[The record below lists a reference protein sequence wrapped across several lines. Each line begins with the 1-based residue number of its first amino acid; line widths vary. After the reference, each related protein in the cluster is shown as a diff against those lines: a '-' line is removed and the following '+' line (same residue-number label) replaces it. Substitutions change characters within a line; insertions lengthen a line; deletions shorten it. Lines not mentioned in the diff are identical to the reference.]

1 MKYKLTKKQKKM
13 RNRIIIAIALLAVTA
28 VTLHFVEVP
37 WWAELVLYMIPYAIA
52 GYDVLKTAFINLIHG
67 QIFDEKFLMMVAT
80 AGAIATGE
88 YPEATFV
95 MLFYQIG
102 ELFQSIAVGRSRK
115 SIAKLMDIRPEYAV
129 VLREGKEQ
137 EVDPEEV
144 EIGEIIVLKPGER
157 IPLDG
162 TVIEGAGSVDTSA
175 LTGESLPADKTVGDT
190 VLSGSINLSGVLKVK
205 TSSEY
210 AESTVARILEL
221 VENSSEKKARIE
233 NFITRFARW
242 YTPLVV
248 ISAVLLAVIP
258 PLFLS
263 GSWADWINR
272 ALIFLVVSCP
282 CALVVSVPLSF
293 FGGIGGASR
302 DGILVKGAN
311 YLEMLSKADTVVFDK
326 TGTLT
331 QGSFA
336 VDAVHPSEISAEE
349 LLDIAAAAESYSS
362 HPIAESVVSAFAGDI
377 DRSRIGEIKEI
388 AGMGIE
394 AQVDGKTFFLGN
406 GKLME
411 KAGAV
416 WHECHLP
423 GTAIHI
429 SEDSSYMGHII
440 INDQI
445 KPEVRESINKLK
457 ELGIKQTIMLT
468 GDSEKVAKAV
478 AEKIG
483 VDSYR
488 AELLPAQKVT
498 AVEDLL
504 GSGAHVAFVG
514 DGINDAPVLSRAD
527 VGIAM
532 GALGSDAAIE
542 SADIVIMDDRISRLP
557 LAIKIAHRTMR
568 IVHENII
575 LALGVKFAILILSAF
590 GLTNM
595 WWAVFGDVGVLIVAV
610 LNAMRCMIRVKE

>member
-1 MKYKLTKKQKKM
+1 MTKKQKKTLI
-13 RNRIIIAIALLAVTA
+13 RIVSAAVLTVIAALIPLDGIWKGLAFA
-28 VTLHFVEVP
+28 VP
-37 WWAELVLYMIPYAIA
+37 YLVI
-52 GYDVLKTAFINLIHG
+52 GWDVLWSAVRNIAHG
-67 QIFDEKFLMMVAT
+67 QVFDEKFLMAVAT
-80 AGAIATGE
+80 LGAFAIRE
-88 YPEATFV
+88 YPEAAAV

-102 ELFQSIAVGRSRK
+102 EWFQSIAVGKSRK
-115 SIAKLMDIRPEYAV
+115 SIAALMDIRPEYAV

-457 ELGIKQTIMLT
+457 ELGIKQTLMLT

-483 VDSYR
+483 VDSYM

>member
-1 MKYKLTKKQKKM
+1 MTKKQKKTLI
-13 RNRIIIAIALLAVTA
+13 RIVSAGVLTVIAALIPLDGIWKGLAFA
-28 VTLHFVEVP
+28 VP
-37 WWAELVLYMIPYAIA
+37 YLVI
-52 GYDVLKTAFINLIHG
+52 GWDVLWSAVRNIAHG
-67 QIFDEKFLMMVAT
+67 QVFDEKFLMAVAT
-80 AGAIATGE
+80 LGAFAIRE
-88 YPEATFV
+88 YPEAAAV

-102 ELFQSIAVGRSRK
+102 EWFQSIAVGKSRK
-115 SIAKLMDIRPEYAV
+115 SIAALMDIRPEYAV

-205 TSSEY
+205 TSSTY

-221 VENSSEKKARIE
+221 VENSSEKKARTE

-457 ELGIKQTIMLT
+457 ELGIKQTLMLT

>member
-1 MKYKLTKKQKKM
+1 MTKKQKKTLI
-13 RNRIIIAIALLAVTA
+13 RIVSAALLTVIAALIPLDGIWKGLAFAV
-28 VTLHFVEVP
+28 P
-37 WWAELVLYMIPYAIA
+37 YLVI
-52 GYDVLKTAFINLIHG
+52 GWDVLWSAVRNIAHG
-67 QIFDEKFLMMVAT
+67 QIFDEKFLMAVAT
-80 AGAIATGE
+80 LGAFAIRE
-88 YPEATFV
+88 YPEASAV

-102 ELFQSIAVGRSRK
+102 EWFQSIAVGKSRK
-115 SIAKLMDIRPEYAV
+115 SIAALMDIRPEYAV
-129 VLREGKEQ
+129 VLREGEEL

-175 LTGESLPADKTVGDT
+175 LTGESLPSDKTVGDT

-205 TSSEY
+205 TSSAY
-210 AESTVARILEL
+210 GESTVARILEL

-242 YTPLVV
+242 YTPIVV
-248 ISAVLLAVIP
+248 ISAALLAVIP
-258 PLFLS
+258 PLFFS
-263 GSWADWINR
+263 KAWADWINR

-349 LLDIAAAAESYSS
+349 LLDIAAAAECYSS
-362 HPIAESVVSAFAGDI
+362 HPIAESVVTAFVGDI

-394 AQVDGKTFFLGN
+394 AQVDGKIFFLGN
-406 GKLME
+406 SKLME
-411 KAGAV
+411 KAGAD

-429 SEDSSYMGHII
+429 SEGNRYMGHII
-440 INDQI
+440 INDQL
-445 KPEVRESINKLK
+445 KPEVRESFNKLK

-478 AEKIG
+478 ADKIG

-532 GALGSDAAIE
+532 GAVGSDAAIE

-595 WWAVFGDVGVLIVAV
+595 WWAVFGDVGVLIIAV

>member
-1 MKYKLTKKQKKM
+1 MTKKQKKTLI
-13 RNRIIIAIALLAVTA
+13 RIVSAAGLTVIASLSPLDGIWKGLAFA
-28 VTLHFVEVP
+28 VP
-37 WWAELVLYMIPYAIA
+37 YLVI
-52 GYDVLKTAFINLIHG
+52 GWDVLWSAVRNIAHG
-67 QIFDEKFLMMVAT
+67 QVFDEKFLMAVAT
-80 AGAIATGE
+80 LGAFAIRE
-88 YPEATFV
+88 YPEAAAV

-102 ELFQSIAVGRSRK
+102 EWFQSIAVGKSRK
-115 SIAKLMDIRPEYAV
+115 SIAALMDIRPEYAV

-311 YLEMLSKADTVVFDK
+311 YLEMLSKADMVVFDK

-394 AQVDGKTFFLGN
+394 AQIDGKTFFLGN

-610 LNAMRCMIRVKE
+610 LNAMRCMIRVEE

>member
-1 MKYKLTKKQKKM
+1 MKYRFTKKQK
-13 RNRIIIAIALLAVTA
+13 RLLIRIIVSAAVFAVGIGSLFLFPSFPWIGRGILIASY
-28 VTLHFVEVP
+28 
-37 WWAELVLYMIPYAIA
+37 LVA
-52 GYDVLKTAFINLIHG
+52 GYDVLRKAALG
-67 QIFDEKFLMMVAT
+67 VVRGRIFDENFLMAVASL
-80 AGAIATGE
+80 GAMALTE
-88 YPEATFV
+88 FSEAAAV
-95 MLFYQIG
+95 MIFYQTG
-102 ELFQSIAVGRSRK
+102 ELFQSVAVGKSRK
-115 SIAKLMDIRPEYAV
+115 SIAALMDIRPEYAV

-205 TSSEY
+205 TSSTY

-483 VDSYR
+483 VDSYM

-575 LALGVKFAILILSAF
+575 LALGVKFAILILNAF

-610 LNAMRCMIRVKE
+610 LNAMRCMIRVEE

>member
-1 MKYKLTKKQKKM
+1 MTKKQKKTLI
-13 RNRIIIAIALLAVTA
+13 RIVSAAGLTVIASLSPLDGIWKGLAFA
-28 VTLHFVEVP
+28 VP
-37 WWAELVLYMIPYAIA
+37 YLVI
-52 GYDVLKTAFINLIHG
+52 GWDVLWSAVRNIAHG
-67 QIFDEKFLMMVAT
+67 QVFDEKFLMAVAT
-80 AGAIATGE
+80 LGAFAIRE
-88 YPEATFV
+88 YPEAAAV

-102 ELFQSIAVGRSRK
+102 EWFQSIAVGKSRK
-115 SIAKLMDIRPEYAV
+115 SIAALMDIRPEYAV

-205 TSSEY
+205 TSSAY

-483 VDSYR
+483 VDSYM

>member
-1 MKYKLTKKQKKM
+1 MTKKQKKTLI
-13 RNRIIIAIALLAVTA
+13 RIVSAAGLTVIASLSPLDGIWKGLAFA
-28 VTLHFVEVP
+28 VP
-37 WWAELVLYMIPYAIA
+37 YLVI
-52 GYDVLKTAFINLIHG
+52 GWDVLWSAVRNIAHG
-67 QIFDEKFLMMVAT
+67 QVFDEKFLMAVAT
-80 AGAIATGE
+80 LGAFAIRE
-88 YPEATFV
+88 YPEAAAV

-102 ELFQSIAVGRSRK
+102 EWFQSIAVGKSRK
-115 SIAKLMDIRPEYAV
+115 SIAALMDIRPEYAV

-440 INDQI
+440 VNDQI

-483 VDSYR
+483 VDSYM

>member
-1 MKYKLTKKQKKM
+1 MTKKQKKTLI
-13 RNRIIIAIALLAVTA
+13 RIVSAAVLTVIAALIPLDGIWKGLAFA
-28 VTLHFVEVP
+28 VP
-37 WWAELVLYMIPYAIA
+37 YLVI
-52 GYDVLKTAFINLIHG
+52 GWDVLWSAVRNIAHG
-67 QIFDEKFLMMVAT
+67 QVFDEKFLMAVAT
-80 AGAIATGE
+80 LGAFAIRE
-88 YPEATFV
+88 YPEAAAV

-102 ELFQSIAVGRSRK
+102 EWFQSIAVGKSRK
-115 SIAKLMDIRPEYAV
+115 SIAALMDIRPEYAV

-416 WHECHLP
+416 WHECHLS

>member
-1 MKYKLTKKQKKM
+1 MTKKQKKTLI
-13 RNRIIIAIALLAVTA
+13 RIVSAAGLTVIASLSPLDGIWKGLAFA
-28 VTLHFVEVP
+28 VP
-37 WWAELVLYMIPYAIA
+37 YLVI
-52 GYDVLKTAFINLIHG
+52 GWDVLWSAVRNIAHG
-67 QIFDEKFLMMVAT
+67 QVFDEKFLMAVAT
-80 AGAIATGE
+80 LGAFAIRE
-88 YPEATFV
+88 YPEAAAV

-102 ELFQSIAVGRSRK
+102 EWFQSIAVGKSRK
-115 SIAKLMDIRPEYAV
+115 SIAALMDIRPEYAV

-302 DGILVKGAN
+302 DGILVKGVN

-483 VDSYR
+483 VDSYM

>member
-1 MKYKLTKKQKKM
+1 MTKKQKKTLI
-13 RNRIIIAIALLAVTA
+13 RIVSAGVLTVIAALIPLDGIWKGLAFA
-28 VTLHFVEVP
+28 VP
-37 WWAELVLYMIPYAIA
+37 YLVI
-52 GYDVLKTAFINLIHG
+52 GWDVLWSAVRNIAHG
-67 QIFDEKFLMMVAT
+67 QVFDEKFLMAVAT
-80 AGAIATGE
+80 LGAFAIRE
-88 YPEATFV
+88 YPEAAAV

-102 ELFQSIAVGRSRK
+102 EWFQSIAVGKSRK
-115 SIAKLMDIRPEYAV
+115 SIAALMDIRPEYAV

-483 VDSYR
+483 VDSYM

-542 SADIVIMDDRISRLP
+542 SADIVIMDDRISCLP
-557 LAIKIAHRTMR
+557 LAIKIAHWTRR

>member
-1 MKYKLTKKQKKM
+1 MTNKQKKTLI
-13 RNRIIIAIALLAVTA
+13 RIVSAAVLTVIAALIPLDGICKGLAFA
-28 VTLHFVEVP
+28 VP
-37 WWAELVLYMIPYAIA
+37 YLVI
-52 GYDVLKTAFINLIHG
+52 GWDVLWSAVRNIAHG
-67 QIFDEKFLMMVAT
+67 QVFDEKFLMAVAT
-80 AGAIATGE
+80 LGAFAIRE
-88 YPEATFV
+88 YPEAAAV

-102 ELFQSIAVGRSRK
+102 EWFQSIAVGKSRK
-115 SIAKLMDIRPEYAV
+115 SIAALMDIRPEYAV

>member
-1 MKYKLTKKQKKM
+1 MTKKQKKTLI
-13 RNRIIIAIALLAVTA
+13 RIVSAALLTVIAALIPLDGIWKGLAFAV
-28 VTLHFVEVP
+28 P
-37 WWAELVLYMIPYAIA
+37 YLVI
-52 GYDVLKTAFINLIHG
+52 GWDVLWSAARNIAHG
-67 QIFDEKFLMMVAT
+67 QIFDEKFLMAVAT
-80 AGAIATGE
+80 LGAFAIRE
-88 YPEATFV
+88 YPEAAAV

-102 ELFQSIAVGRSRK
+102 EWFQSIAVGKSRK
-115 SIAKLMDIRPEYAV
+115 SIAALMDIRPEYAV
-129 VLREGKEQ
+129 VLREGEEL

-175 LTGESLPADKTVGDT
+175 LTGESLPSDKTVGDT

-205 TSSEY
+205 TSSAY
-210 AESTVARILEL
+210 GESTVARILEL

-242 YTPLVV
+242 YTPIVV
-248 ISAVLLAVIP
+248 ISAALLAVIP
-258 PLFLS
+258 PLFFS
-263 GSWADWINR
+263 KSWADWINR

-349 LLDIAAAAESYSS
+349 LLDIAAAAECYSS
-362 HPIAESVVSAFAGDI
+362 HPIAESVVTAFAGDI

-394 AQVDGKTFFLGN
+394 AQVDGKIFFLGN
-406 GKLME
+406 SKLME
-411 KAGAV
+411 KAGAD

-429 SEDSSYMGHII
+429 SEGNRYMGHII
-440 INDQI
+440 INDQL
-445 KPEVRESINKLK
+445 KPEVRESFNKLK

-483 VDSYR
+483 VDSYM

-610 LNAMRCMIRVKE
+610 LNAMRCLIRVKE

>member
-1 MKYKLTKKQKKM
+1 
-13 RNRIIIAIALLAVTA
+13 
-28 VTLHFVEVP
+28 
-37 WWAELVLYMIPYAIA
+37 MI
-52 GYDVLKTAFINLIHG
+52 GWDVLWSAVRNIAHG
-67 QIFDEKFLMMVAT
+67 QVFDEKFLMAVAT
-80 AGAIATGE
+80 LGAFAIRE
-88 YPEATFV
+88 YPEAAAV

-102 ELFQSIAVGRSRK
+102 EWFQSIAVGKSRK
-115 SIAKLMDIRPEYAV
+115 SIAALMDIRPEYAV

>member
-1 MKYKLTKKQKKM
+1 MTKKQKKTLI
-13 RNRIIIAIALLAVTA
+13 RIVSAGVLTVIAVLIPLDGIWKGLAFA
-28 VTLHFVEVP
+28 VP
-37 WWAELVLYMIPYAIA
+37 YLVI
-52 GYDVLKTAFINLIHG
+52 GWDVLWSAVRNIAHG
-67 QIFDEKFLMMVAT
+67 QVFDEKFLMAVAT
-80 AGAIATGE
+80 LGAFAIRE
-88 YPEATFV
+88 YPEAAAV

-102 ELFQSIAVGRSRK
+102 EWFQSIAVGKSRK
-115 SIAKLMDIRPEYAV
+115 SIAALMDIRPEYAV
-129 VLREGKEQ
+129 VLREDKEQ

-483 VDSYR
+483 VDSYM

>member
-1 MKYKLTKKQKKM
+1 MK
-13 RNRIIIAIALLAVTA
+13 R
-28 VTLHFVEVP
+28 
-37 WWAELVLYMIPYAIA
+37 
-52 GYDVLKTAFINLIHG
+52 YDNG
-67 QIFDEKFLMMVAT
+67 
-80 AGAIATGE
+80 
-88 YPEATFV
+88 
-95 MLFYQIG
+95 
-102 ELFQSIAVGRSRK
+102 S
-115 SIAKLMDIRPEYAV
+115 
-129 VLREGKEQ
+129 
-137 EVDPEEV
+137 
-144 EIGEIIVLKPGER
+144 
-157 IPLDG
+157 LD
-162 TVIEGAGSVDTSA
+162 A
-175 LTGESLPADKTVGDT
+175 
-190 VLSGSINLSGVLKVK
+190 
-205 TSSEY
+205 
-210 AESTVARILEL
+210 
-221 VENSSEKKARIE
+221 E

-483 VDSYR
+483 VDSYM

>member
-1 MKYKLTKKQKKM
+1 MTNKQKKTLI
-13 RNRIIIAIALLAVTA
+13 RIVSAGVLTVIAALIPLDGIWKRLAFA
-28 VTLHFVEVP
+28 VP
-37 WWAELVLYMIPYAIA
+37 YLVI
-52 GYDVLKTAFINLIHG
+52 GWDVLWSAVRNIAHG
-67 QIFDEKFLMMVAT
+67 QVFDEKFLMAVAT
-80 AGAIATGE
+80 LGAFAIRE
-88 YPEATFV
+88 YPEAAAV

-102 ELFQSIAVGRSRK
+102 EWFQSIAVGKSRK
-115 SIAKLMDIRPEYAV
+115 SIAALMDIRPEYAV

-394 AQVDGKTFFLGN
+394 AQIDGKTFFLGN

-575 LALGVKFAILILSAF
+575 IALGVKFAILILSAF

>member
-1 MKYKLTKKQKKM
+1 MTNKQKKTLI
-13 RNRIIIAIALLAVTA
+13 RIVSAGVLTVIAALIPLDGIWKGLAFA
-28 VTLHFVEVP
+28 VP
-37 WWAELVLYMIPYAIA
+37 YLVI
-52 GYDVLKTAFINLIHG
+52 GWDVLWSAVRNIAHG
-67 QIFDEKFLMMVAT
+67 QVFDEKFLMAVAT
-80 AGAIATGE
+80 LGAFAIRE
-88 YPEATFV
+88 YPEAAAV

-102 ELFQSIAVGRSRK
+102 EWFQSIAVGKSRK
-115 SIAKLMDIRPEYAV
+115 SIAALMDIRPEYAV

-394 AQVDGKTFFLGN
+394 AQIDGKTFFLGN

>member
-1 MKYKLTKKQKKM
+1 MTKKQKKTLI
-13 RNRIIIAIALLAVTA
+13 RIVSAAGLTVIASLSPLDGIWKGLAFA
-28 VTLHFVEVP
+28 VP
-37 WWAELVLYMIPYAIA
+37 YLVI
-52 GYDVLKTAFINLIHG
+52 GWDVLWSAVRNIAHG
-67 QIFDEKFLMMVAT
+67 QVFDEKFLMAVAT
-80 AGAIATGE
+80 LGAFAIRE
-88 YPEATFV
+88 YPEAAAV

-102 ELFQSIAVGRSRK
+102 EWFQSIAVGKSRK
-115 SIAKLMDIRPEYAV
+115 SIAALMDIRPEYAV

-144 EIGEIIVLKPGER
+144 EMGEIIVLKPGER

>member
-1 MKYKLTKKQKKM
+1 MTKKQKKTLV
-13 RNRIIIAIALLAVTA
+13 RIVSAAVLTVIVALIPIEGVWKGLAFA
-28 VTLHFVEVP
+28 V
-37 WWAELVLYMIPYAIA
+37 PYLLI
-52 GYDVLKTAFINLIHG
+52 GWDVLWSAVRNIAHG
-67 QIFDEKFLMMVAT
+67 QVFDEKFLMAVAT
-80 AGAIATGE
+80 LGAFAIRE
-88 YPEATFV
+88 YPETATV

-102 ELFQSIAVGRSRK
+102 EWFQSIAVGKSRK
-115 SIAKLMDIRPEYAV
+115 SIAALMDIRPEYAV

-248 ISAVLLAVIP
+248 MSAVLLAVIP

>member
-1 MKYKLTKKQKKM
+1 MTNKQKKTLI
-13 RNRIIIAIALLAVTA
+13 RIVSAGVLTVIAALIPLDGIWKRLAFA
-28 VTLHFVEVP
+28 VP
-37 WWAELVLYMIPYAIA
+37 YLVI
-52 GYDVLKTAFINLIHG
+52 GWDVLWSAVRNIAHG
-67 QIFDEKFLMMVAT
+67 QVFDEKFLMAVAT
-80 AGAIATGE
+80 LGAFAIRE
-88 YPEATFV
+88 YPEAAAV

-102 ELFQSIAVGRSRK
+102 EWFQSIAVGKSRK
-115 SIAKLMDIRPEYAV
+115 SIAALMDIRPEYAV

-394 AQVDGKTFFLGN
+394 AQIDGKTFFLGN

-483 VDSYR
+483 VDSYM

>member
-1 MKYKLTKKQKKM
+1 
-13 RNRIIIAIALLAVTA
+13 
-28 VTLHFVEVP
+28 
-37 WWAELVLYMIPYAIA
+37 MIPLDGIWKGLAFAVPYLVI
-52 GYDVLKTAFINLIHG
+52 GWDVLWSAVRNIAHG
-67 QIFDEKFLMMVAT
+67 QVFDEKFLMAVAT
-80 AGAIATGE
+80 LGAFAIRE
-88 YPEATFV
+88 CPEAAAV

-102 ELFQSIAVGRSRK
+102 EWFQSIAVGKSRK
-115 SIAKLMDIRPEYAV
+115 SIAALMDIRPEYAV
-129 VLREGKEQ
+129 VLREDKEQ

-483 VDSYR
+483 VDSYM

>member
-1 MKYKLTKKQKKM
+1 MTNKQKKTLI
-13 RNRIIIAIALLAVTA
+13 RIVSAGVLTVIAVLIPLDGIWKGLAFA
-28 VTLHFVEVP
+28 VP
-37 WWAELVLYMIPYAIA
+37 YLVI
-52 GYDVLKTAFINLIHG
+52 GWDVLWSAVRNIAHG
-67 QIFDEKFLMMVAT
+67 QVFDEKFLMAVAT
-80 AGAIATGE
+80 LGAFAIRE
-88 YPEATFV
+88 YPEAAAV

-102 ELFQSIAVGRSRK
+102 EWFQSIAVGKSRK
-115 SIAKLMDIRPEYAV
+115 SIAALMDIRPEYAV

-144 EIGEIIVLKPGER
+144 EMGEIIVLKPGER

-457 ELGIKQTIMLT
+457 ELGIKQTLMLT

>member
-1 MKYKLTKKQKKM
+1 MTNKQKKTLI
-13 RNRIIIAIALLAVTA
+13 RIVSAGVLTVIAALIPLDGIWKGLAFA
-28 VTLHFVEVP
+28 VP
-37 WWAELVLYMIPYAIA
+37 YLVI
-52 GYDVLKTAFINLIHG
+52 GWDVLWSAVRNIAHG
-67 QIFDEKFLMMVAT
+67 QVFDEKFLMAVAT
-80 AGAIATGE
+80 LGAFAIRE
-88 YPEATFV
+88 YPEAAAV

-102 ELFQSIAVGRSRK
+102 EWFQSIAVGKSRK
-115 SIAKLMDIRPEYAV
+115 SIAALMDIRPEYAV
-129 VLREGKEQ
+129 VLREDKEQ

-205 TSSEY
+205 TSSTY

-483 VDSYR
+483 VDSYM

>member
-1 MKYKLTKKQKKM
+1 MTKKQKKTLI
-13 RNRIIIAIALLAVTA
+13 RIVSAGVLTVIAVLIPLDGIWKGLAFA
-28 VTLHFVEVP
+28 VP
-37 WWAELVLYMIPYAIA
+37 YLVI
-52 GYDVLKTAFINLIHG
+52 GWDVLWSAVRNIAHG
-67 QIFDEKFLMMVAT
+67 QVFDEKFLMAVAT
-80 AGAIATGE
+80 LGAFAIRE
-88 YPEATFV
+88 YPEAAAV

-102 ELFQSIAVGRSRK
+102 EWFQSIAVGKSRK
-115 SIAKLMDIRPEYAV
+115 SIAALMDIRPEYAV

-457 ELGIKQTIMLT
+457 ELGIKQTLMLT

>member
-1 MKYKLTKKQKKM
+1 MTKKQKKTLI
-13 RNRIIIAIALLAVTA
+13 RIVSAAVLTVIAALIPLDGIWKGLAFA
-28 VTLHFVEVP
+28 VP
-37 WWAELVLYMIPYAIA
+37 YLVI
-52 GYDVLKTAFINLIHG
+52 GWDVLWSAVRNIAHG
-67 QIFDEKFLMMVAT
+67 QVFDEKFLMAVAT
-80 AGAIATGE
+80 LGAFAIRE
-88 YPEATFV
+88 YPEAAAV

-102 ELFQSIAVGRSRK
+102 EWFQSIAVGKSRK
-115 SIAKLMDIRPEYAV
+115 SIAALMDIRPEYAV
-129 VLREGKEQ
+129 VLREDKEQ

-457 ELGIKQTIMLT
+457 ELGIKQTLMLT

-483 VDSYR
+483 VDSYM

>member
-1 MKYKLTKKQKKM
+1 MTKKQKKTLI
-13 RNRIIIAIALLAVTA
+13 RIVSAGVLTVIAALIPLDGIWKGLAFA
-28 VTLHFVEVP
+28 VP
-37 WWAELVLYMIPYAIA
+37 YLVI
-52 GYDVLKTAFINLIHG
+52 GWDVLWSAVRNIAHG
-67 QIFDEKFLMMVAT
+67 QVFDEKFLMAVAT
-80 AGAIATGE
+80 LGAFAIRE
-88 YPEATFV
+88 YPEAAAV

-102 ELFQSIAVGRSRK
+102 EWFQSIAVGKSRK
-115 SIAKLMDIRPEYAV
+115 SIAALMDIRPEYAV

-190 VLSGSINLSGVLKVK
+190 VLSGSINLNGVLKVK

-311 YLEMLSKADTVVFDK
+311 YLEMLSKADMVVFDK

-362 HPIAESVVSAFAGDI
+362 HPIAESVVSAFEGDI
-377 DRSRIGEIKEI
+377 DRSRIGEIKEL

-429 SEDSSYMGHII
+429 SEGSRYMGHII

-457 ELGIKQTIMLT
+457 ELGIKQTLMLT

-595 WWAVFGDVGVLIVAV
+595 WWAVFGDVGVLIIAV
-610 LNAMRCMIRVKE
+610 LNAMRCLIRVKE

>member
-1 MKYKLTKKQKKM
+1 MTKKQKKTLI
-13 RNRIIIAIALLAVTA
+13 RIVSAAVLTVVAALIPLDGVWKGLVFAV
-28 VTLHFVEVP
+28 P
-37 WWAELVLYMIPYAIA
+37 YLVI
-52 GYDVLKTAFINLIHG
+52 GWDVLWSAVRNIARG
-67 QIFDEKFLMMVAT
+67 QVFDEKFLMAVAT
-80 AGAIATGE
+80 LGAFAIRK
-88 YPEATFV
+88 YPEAAAV

-102 ELFQSIAVGRSRK
+102 EWFQSIAVGKSRK
-115 SIAKLMDIRPEYAV
+115 SIAALMDIRPEYAV
-129 VLREGKEQ
+129 VLREGEEL

-205 TSSEY
+205 TSSAY

-221 VENSSEKKARIE
+221 VENSAEKKARIE

-258 PLFLS
+258 PLFFS

-406 GKLME
+406 SKLME

-429 SEDSSYMGHII
+429 SEGNRYMGHII
-440 INDQI
+440 INDQV
-445 KPEVRESINKLK
+445 KPEVRESFDKLK
-457 ELGIKQTIMLT
+457 ELGIKQTLMLT

-488 AELLPAQKVT
+488 AELLPAQKVA

-557 LAIKIAHRTMR
+557 LAIRIAHRTMR
-568 IVHENII
+568 IVNENII
-575 LALGVKFAILILSAF
+575 LALGVKFAILILSAL

-595 WWAVFGDVGVLIVAV
+595 WWAVFGDVGVLIIAV

>member
-1 MKYKLTKKQKKM
+1 MTNKQKKTLI
-13 RNRIIIAIALLAVTA
+13 RIVSAGVLTVIAVLIPLDGIWKGLAFA
-28 VTLHFVEVP
+28 VP
-37 WWAELVLYMIPYAIA
+37 YLVI
-52 GYDVLKTAFINLIHG
+52 GWDVLWSAVRNIAHG
-67 QIFDEKFLMMVAT
+67 QVFDEKFLMAVAT
-80 AGAIATGE
+80 LGAFAIRE
-88 YPEATFV
+88 YPEAAAV

-102 ELFQSIAVGRSRK
+102 EWFQSIAVGKSRK
-115 SIAKLMDIRPEYAV
+115 SIAALMDIRPEYAV

-457 ELGIKQTIMLT
+457 ELGIKQTLMLT

>member
-1 MKYKLTKKQKKM
+1 MTNKQKKTLI
-13 RNRIIIAIALLAVTA
+13 RIVSAGVLTVIAALIPLDGIWKGLAFA
-28 VTLHFVEVP
+28 VP
-37 WWAELVLYMIPYAIA
+37 YLVI
-52 GYDVLKTAFINLIHG
+52 GWDVLWSAVRNIAHG
-67 QIFDEKFLMMVAT
+67 QVFDEKFLMAVAT
-80 AGAIATGE
+80 LGAFAIRE
-88 YPEATFV
+88 YPEAAAV

-102 ELFQSIAVGRSRK
+102 EWFQSIAVGKSRK
-115 SIAKLMDIRPEYAV
+115 SIAALMDIRPEYAV
-129 VLREGKEQ
+129 VLREDKEQ

-483 VDSYR
+483 VDSYM

>member
-1 MKYKLTKKQKKM
+1 MTKKQKKTLI
-13 RNRIIIAIALLAVTA
+13 RIVSAAVLTVIAALIPLDGIWKGLAFA
-28 VTLHFVEVP
+28 VP
-37 WWAELVLYMIPYAIA
+37 YLVI
-52 GYDVLKTAFINLIHG
+52 GWDVLWSAVRNIAHG
-67 QIFDEKFLMMVAT
+67 QVFDEKFLMAVAT
-80 AGAIATGE
+80 LGAFAIRE
-88 YPEATFV
+88 YPEAAAV

-102 ELFQSIAVGRSRK
+102 EWFQSIAVGKSRK
-115 SIAKLMDIRPEYAV
+115 SIAALMDIRPEYAV

-144 EIGEIIVLKPGER
+144 EMGEIIVLKPGER

-483 VDSYR
+483 VDSYM

>member
-1 MKYKLTKKQKKM
+1 MTNKQKKTLI
-13 RNRIIIAIALLAVTA
+13 RIVSAGVLTVIAALIPLDGIWKGLAFA
-28 VTLHFVEVP
+28 VP
-37 WWAELVLYMIPYAIA
+37 YLVI
-52 GYDVLKTAFINLIHG
+52 GWDVLWSAVRNIAHG
-67 QIFDEKFLMMVAT
+67 QVFDERFLMAVAT
-80 AGAIATGE
+80 LGAFAIRE
-88 YPEATFV
+88 YPEAAAV

-102 ELFQSIAVGRSRK
+102 EWFQSIAVGKSRK
-115 SIAKLMDIRPEYAV
+115 SIAALMDIRPEYAV

-483 VDSYR
+483 VDSYM

>member
-1 MKYKLTKKQKKM
+1 MTKKQKKTLV
-13 RNRIIIAIALLAVTA
+13 RIVSAAVLTVIVALIPIEGVWKGLAFA
-28 VTLHFVEVP
+28 V
-37 WWAELVLYMIPYAIA
+37 PYLLI
-52 GYDVLKTAFINLIHG
+52 GWDVLWSAVRNIAHG
-67 QIFDEKFLMMVAT
+67 QVFDEKFLMAVAT
-80 AGAIATGE
+80 LGAFAIRE
-88 YPEATFV
+88 YPEAAAV

-102 ELFQSIAVGRSRK
+102 EWFQSIAVGKSRK
-115 SIAKLMDIRPEYAV
+115 SIAALMDIRPEYAV
-129 VLREGKEQ
+129 VMREGEEL

-175 LTGESLPADKTVGDT
+175 LTGESLPTDKTVGDT
-190 VLSGSINLSGVLKVK
+190 VFSGSINLSGVLKVK
-205 TSSEY
+205 TSSAY

-233 NFITRFARW
+233 NFITRFAGW

-248 ISAVLLAVIP
+248 ISAILLAVIP
-258 PLFLS
+258 PLLFS
-263 GSWADWINR
+263 KSWADWINR

-349 LLDIAAAAESYSS
+349 LLEIAAAAESYSS
-362 HPIAESVVSAFAGDI
+362 HPIAESVVTAFAGDI

-406 GKLME
+406 GKLMDT
-411 KAGAV
+411 AGAD

-429 SEDSSYMGHII
+429 SEGNCYMGHII
-440 INDQI
+440 INDQL

-457 ELGIKQTIMLT
+457 ELGIKQTLMLT

-532 GALGSDAAIE
+532 GAVGSDAAIE

>member
-1 MKYKLTKKQKKM
+1 MTKKQKKTLI
-13 RNRIIIAIALLAVTA
+13 RIVSAAGLTVIASLSPLDGIWKGLAFA
-28 VTLHFVEVP
+28 VP
-37 WWAELVLYMIPYAIA
+37 YLVI
-52 GYDVLKTAFINLIHG
+52 GWDVLWSAVRNIAHG
-67 QIFDEKFLMMVAT
+67 QVFDEKFLMAVAT
-80 AGAIATGE
+80 LGAFAIRE
-88 YPEATFV
+88 YPEAAAV

-102 ELFQSIAVGRSRK
+102 EWFQSIAVGKSRK
-115 SIAKLMDIRPEYAV
+115 SIAALMDIRPEYAV

-205 TSSEY
+205 TSSTY

>member
-1 MKYKLTKKQKKM
+1 MTKKQKKTLI
-13 RNRIIIAIALLAVTA
+13 RIVSAGVLTVIAALIPLDGIWKGLAFA
-28 VTLHFVEVP
+28 VP
-37 WWAELVLYMIPYAIA
+37 YLVI
-52 GYDVLKTAFINLIHG
+52 GWDVLWSAVRNIAHG
-67 QIFDEKFLMMVAT
+67 QVFDEKFLMAVAT
-80 AGAIATGE
+80 LGAFAIRE
-88 YPEATFV
+88 YPEAAAV
-95 MLFYQIG
+95 ILFYQIG
-102 ELFQSIAVGRSRK
+102 EWFQSIAVGKSRK
-115 SIAKLMDIRPEYAV
+115 SIAALMDIRPEYAV

-190 VLSGSINLSGVLKVK
+190 VLSGSINLNGVLKVK

-362 HPIAESVVSAFAGDI
+362 HPIAESVVSAFEGDI
-377 DRSRIGEIKEI
+377 DRSRIGEIKEL

-483 VDSYR
+483 VDSYM

>member
-1 MKYKLTKKQKKM
+1 MTKKQKKTLI
-13 RNRIIIAIALLAVTA
+13 RIVSAAVLTVIAALIPLDGIWKGLAFA
-28 VTLHFVEVP
+28 VP
-37 WWAELVLYMIPYAIA
+37 YLVI
-52 GYDVLKTAFINLIHG
+52 GWDVLWSAVRNIAQG
-67 QIFDEKFLMMVAT
+67 QVFDEKFLMAVAT
-80 AGAIATGE
+80 LGAFAIRE
-88 YPEATFV
+88 YPEAAAV

-102 ELFQSIAVGRSRK
+102 EWFQSIAVGKSRK
-115 SIAKLMDIRPEYAV
+115 SIAALMDIRPEYAV

>member
-1 MKYKLTKKQKKM
+1 M
-13 RNRIIIAIALLAVTA
+13 
-28 VTLHFVEVP
+28 
-37 WWAELVLYMIPYAIA
+37 
-52 GYDVLKTAFINLIHG
+52 
-67 QIFDEKFLMMVAT
+67 
-80 AGAIATGE
+80 
-88 YPEATFV
+88 
-95 MLFYQIG
+95 
-102 ELFQSIAVGRSRK
+102 
-115 SIAKLMDIRPEYAV
+115 
-129 VLREGKEQ
+129 
-137 EVDPEEV
+137 
-144 EIGEIIVLKPGER
+144 KPGER

-336 VDAVHPSEISAEE
+336 VDAVHPSELSAEE

-483 VDSYR
+483 VDSYM

>member
-1 MKYKLTKKQKKM
+1 MTKKQKKTLI
-13 RNRIIIAIALLAVTA
+13 RIVSAAGLTVIASLSPLDGIWKGLAFA
-28 VTLHFVEVP
+28 VP
-37 WWAELVLYMIPYAIA
+37 YLVI
-52 GYDVLKTAFINLIHG
+52 GWDVLWSAVRNIAHG
-67 QIFDEKFLMMVAT
+67 QVFDEKFLMAVAT
-80 AGAIATGE
+80 LGAFAIRE
-88 YPEATFV
+88 YPEAAAV

-102 ELFQSIAVGRSRK
+102 EWFQSIAVGKSRK
-115 SIAKLMDIRPEYAV
+115 SIAALMDIRPEYAV

>member
-1 MKYKLTKKQKKM
+1 MTKKQKKTLI
-13 RNRIIIAIALLAVTA
+13 RIVSAAGLTVIASLSPLDGIWKGLAFA
-28 VTLHFVEVP
+28 VP
-37 WWAELVLYMIPYAIA
+37 YLVI
-52 GYDVLKTAFINLIHG
+52 GWDVLWSAVRNIAHG
-67 QIFDEKFLMMVAT
+67 QVFDEKFLMAVAT
-80 AGAIATGE
+80 LGAFAIRE
-88 YPEATFV
+88 YPEAAAV

-102 ELFQSIAVGRSRK
+102 EWFQSIAVGKSRK
-115 SIAKLMDIRPEYAV
+115 SIAALMDIRPEYAV

-205 TSSEY
+205 TSSAY

-610 LNAMRCMIRVKE
+610 LNAMRCMIRVEE